1 MDNFPSKEA
10 FVELC
15 QKEPEKVYD
24 MFCLLISE
32 ITELKKTVKEQSE
45 KISRL
50 EQRNKELEARLNQ
63 NSKNSN
69 KPPSSDMF
77 KKSIERKSMR
87 RKSGGQI
94 GHKGTSL
101 KMVSSPTQVI
111 DYPAPEKCSQCNE
124 SLTEIKGKI
133 TIGQEFELPEM
144 KLKVIEHRVEKK
156 VCKCGFCNIP
166 LNAPQLRNHA
176 FYGNKFKTFVLY
188 LKNHHMFPFARTKE
202 LIKDVFNH
210 NISEGTFW
218 NIEKEFSEKLKP
230 VEEIIKQEII
240 HSKSAGFDET
250 GMRADNRNYWVHTA
264 VTNLF
269 SHFSFKLK
277 RGYDAM
283 KETGILPEFKGIAM
297 HDFFK
302 PYLKFICKH
311 AFCNAHILRELI
323 SITEKNSHIWA
334 EMMLQVLIVALDAKK
349 EPGIVSEK
357 TILEISNMY
366 DMAIQKGYEENPDND
381 IGSMKAKSK
390 EINLLKRLDVYKE
403 NIILF
408 LSSPDVRFDN
418 NMAERALRMLKVKNK
433 ISGCFR
439 NIQSGE
445 YFCRFRSFIESCK
458 KHDFPI
464 FDSILSIYNSKN
476 FAFCTSPVF

>member
-1 MDNFPSKEA
+1 MSFISKEE
-10 FVELC
+10 FVALA
-15 QKEPEKVYD
+15 KIEPEKLYEI
-24 MFCLLISE
+24 ISKRFD
-32 ITELKKTVKEQSE
+32 L
-45 KISRL
+45 L
-50 EQRNKELEARLNQ
+50 EQKIKELETRLNQ

-77 KKSIERKSMR
+77 KKSIERKTMS

-111 DYPAPEKCSQCNE
+111 SYSAPEKCIQCKE
-124 SLTEIKGKI
+124 SLTEVKGKI

-144 KLKVIEHRVEKK
+144 KLKVIEYRVEKK
-156 VCKCGFCNIP
+156 ICKCGFCNIP
-166 LNAPQLRNHA
+166 LNAPNLRNHA
-176 FYGNKFKTFVLY
+176 FYGDKFKTFVLY
-188 LKNHHMFPFARTKE
+188 LKNHHMFPFARTKG

-210 NISEGTFW
+210 SISEGTFW

-230 VEEIIKQEII
+230 VEEVIKQEII

-250 GMRADNRNYWVHTA
+250 GMRANNRNYWVHTA

-283 KETGILPEFKGIAM
+283 KETGILPDFKGIAM

-323 SITEKNSHIWA
+323 SVTENSSHVWA
-334 EMMLQVLIVALDAKK
+334 EMMLQVLLVALDAQK

-357 TILEISNMY
+357 TILEISKMY
-366 DMAIQKGYEENPDND
+366 DMAIKKGFEENPDND
-381 IGSMKAKSK
+381 IGSRKVHLK
-390 EINLLKRLDVYKE
+390 EINLLKRLDEYKE

-408 LSSPDVRFDN
+408 LSSPDLKFDN

-458 KHDFPI
+458 KHDLPI
-464 FDSILSIYNSKN
+464 FDSILSIYKSNKFDFN
-476 FAFCTSPVF
+476 C